1 MTVFKQLA
9 SVIVDKPSRQ
19 FDRYME
25 CITAFQSQMFADN
38 MATATAFLQSAV
50 SDDTMVNSIPVS
62 VVFWMYLLLPTYYA
76 FIIMV
81 L

>member
-1 MTVFKQLA
+1 
-9 SVIVDKPSRQ
+9 
-19 FDRYME
+19 ME
-25 CITAFQSQMFADN
+25 CNTAFQSQMFADN